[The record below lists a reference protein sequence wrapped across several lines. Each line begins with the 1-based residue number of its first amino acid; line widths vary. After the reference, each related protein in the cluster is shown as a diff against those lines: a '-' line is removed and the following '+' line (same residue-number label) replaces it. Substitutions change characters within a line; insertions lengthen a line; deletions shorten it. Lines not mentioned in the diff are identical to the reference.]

1 MHLIT
6 TRHEHGTQVVG
17 AVLYLAHN
25 LGCFFFWIAID
36 ATTFGLKRDPDGSL
50 VFIDA
55 EGSSEGSA
63 AAMQLPTNWLTE
75 YDGGSGLEA
84 TVWVQYLYSFYW
96 ALTTLTTVGYGDIT
110 PANNTEVSFSSAS
123 LQVANCPYPCSSRAL
138 HPRLPSPTPPLP
150 HTSLP
155 PRLPPRLPAPTPPCS
170 HSPHC
175 PRPTLHHQRVYTII
189 SELIGTLCFGYMIS
203 AVANLINSI
212 DPNAIKIQ
220 AKVDQV
226 KVYLRA
232 HSPRPRNHT
241 RSKKPRLCPYGL
253 PSSRL
258 PSSLS

>member
-1 MHLIT
+1 M
-6 TRHEHGTQVVG
+6 G
-17 AVLYLAHN
+17 AVPLLVLLGAHHAHHSGIWRHHASKQYRSE
-25 LGCFFFWIAID
+25 LLLRFIASRK
-36 ATTFGLKRDPDGSL
+36 LSL
-50 VFIDA
+50 
-55 EGSSEGSA
+55 SMLQPSA
-63 AAMQLPTNWLTE
+63 
-75 YDGGSGLEA
+75 
-84 TVWVQYLYSFYW
+84 
-96 ALTTLTTVGYGDIT
+96 
-110 PANNTEVSFSSAS
+110 
-123 LQVANCPYPCSSRAL
+123 
-138 HPRLPSPTPPLP
+138 SPTPPLP
-150 HTSLP
+150 HTSPP

-175 PRPTLHHQRVYTII
+175 PRPTLHRQRVYTII

>member
-63 AAMQLPTNWLTE
+63 AAMQLPTTWLTE

-123 LQVANCPYPCSSRAL
+123 SQVANCPYPCSSRAL

-150 HTSLP
+150 HTSPTPHLP
-155 PRLPPRLPAPTPPCS
+155 SRTPSPTPSCSHASRLPLPTLPTPHIAP
-170 HSPHC
+170 PA
-175 PRPTLHHQRVYTII
+175 RVH
-189 SELIGTLCFGYMIS
+189 
-203 AVANLINSI
+203 
-212 DPNAIKIQ
+212 DH
-220 AKVDQV
+220 
-226 KVYLRA
+226 LRA
-232 HSPRPRNHT
+232 HRHPLLRLHDIRRRKPHQLDRSQRNQDSGKG
-241 RSKKPRLCPYGL
+241 RSSQSL
-253 PSSRL
+253 PACA
-258 PSSLS
+258 